1 MRRRRGLVAVFD
13 FDGTLVNIARTP
25 EAVRTTPRT
34 GARLEKLA
42 ARSDTT
48 VAVVSGRPI
57 DRLIQLVDAPSVWLF
72 GLHGWEHRAPG
83 SEVVRAWP
91 PNAREVA
98 RRQID
103 LLAQHLG
110 TPQGER
116 IEDKGPIVAVH
127 TRNTNPERRDHVER
141 VVRAVRLPE
150 LELVVGRRV
159 LELRPAGGPTKGSA
173 VRTIAATRPGAS
185 ILYIGDDTTDEDALK
200 VLGDGDF
207 PVLVDDEHAHVERP
221 PGAVTHAR
229 YAVSG
234 TDEVAHVLD
243 KLG

>member
-91 PNAREVA
+91 PSAREVA